1 MAPTHYKKKHRK
13 YRIHYGRIFLALLTF
28 ATLITGVVSLTAFF
42 FRPAPKLNFLSSA
55 PVITPVT
62 TQIEGSAYYADSLR
76 ARRMSEAVG
85 EIYSS
90 YALLMEV
97 DSGKV
102 LFRKNEEAQ
111 AYPASLTKM
120 MTLVLALEALSDLDQ
135 RITLPSEIFTPL
147 YQMNASMAGFQP
159 ESSPTVRDLL
169 YGTMLPSGAEC
180 AIGLGR
186 AIAGSDEGFVEMMN
200 DKARELGMDGTRF
213 QNSTGLHEDGHYST
227 AADMAKLVRYALD
240 IPAFRELF
248 GTATYVT
255 EPTSAYPSGIHMS
268 STMFHKVAS
277 PDIGG
282 GRGTLLGGKTGYTG
296 EAGLCLA
303 SLAEVDGVE
312 YILIT
317 MGADG
322 SNATEPF
329 HILDAF
335 TVYGHIPDYWG
346 D

>member
-28 ATLITGVVSLTAFF
+28 ATLITGVISLTAFF
-42 FRPAPKLNFLSSA
+42 FRPAPKLHFLSSA
-55 PVITPVT
+55 PIVTPVT
-62 TQIEGSAYYADSLR
+62 TQIEGSAYYTDSLR

-90 YALLMEV
+90 CALLMEL

-102 LFRKNEEAQ
+102 LYRKNETAQ

-120 MTLVLALEALSDLDQ
+120 MTLVLALENLSDTSQ
-135 RITLPSEIFTPL
+135 RITLPTEIFPPL
-147 YQMNASMAGFQP
+147 YSMNASMAGFQP
-159 ESSPTVRDLL
+159 EESPTVRDLL

-186 AIAGSDEGFVEMMN
+186 AIAGSDEGFVTMMN
-200 DKARELGMDGTRF
+200 EKARELSMDHSHF
-213 QNSTGLHEDGHYST
+213 QNSTGLHEDGHYTT
-227 AADMAKLVRYALD
+227 AMDMAKLLSYALEV
-240 IPAFRELF
+240 PGFRELF
-248 GTATYVT
+248 DTAAYIT
-255 EPTSAYPSGIHMS
+255 EPTAAYPAGIHLN
-268 STMFHKVAS
+268 STMFRKVAS
-277 PDIGG
+277 PDIG

-322 SNATEPF
+322 NNATEPF